1 LGEKVSELPDLVAGS
16 DGKATTKMK
25 MTGLKLAD
33 IDGRSLF
40 IDLETNRDTKILPEK
55 EVKGGLGIACGVVSV
70 RR

>member
-1 LGEKVSELPDLVAGS
+1 
-16 DGKATTKMK
+16 MR

-33 IDGRSLF
+33 IDGHSLF
-40 IDLETNRDTKILPEK
+40 IDLGTNRDTKILPKK